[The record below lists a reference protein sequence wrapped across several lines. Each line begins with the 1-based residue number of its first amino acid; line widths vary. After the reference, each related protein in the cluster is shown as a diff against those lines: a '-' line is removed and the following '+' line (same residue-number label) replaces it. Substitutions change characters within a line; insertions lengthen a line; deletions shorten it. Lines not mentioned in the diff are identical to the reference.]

1 MNIIATTRECVCD
14 VSLDSLS
21 GDLRRMLKVQFK
33 EFIHSIDDHTN
44 MPICKVYDITDTLE
58 ELSKRKVG

>member
-14 VSLDSLS
+14 VSLDSLP

-33 EFIHSIDDHTN
+33 EFIHFVDDHSIE
-44 MPICKVYDITDTLE
+44 PICKIYDITDALE
-58 ELSKRKVG
+58 ERKVG